1 MAFMATT
8 KTWKQGRIGEFSN
21 RVKYNIMNANKI
33 VIFIISYKRLLN
45 KKNIK
50 KFKFFG
56 YKAVK
61 SEKNNTK

>member
-8 KTWKQGRIGEFSN
+8 KIWKQGRIGEFSN

-45 KKNIK
+45 KK
-50 KFKFFG
+50 
-56 YKAVK
+56 
-61 SEKNNTK
+61 T